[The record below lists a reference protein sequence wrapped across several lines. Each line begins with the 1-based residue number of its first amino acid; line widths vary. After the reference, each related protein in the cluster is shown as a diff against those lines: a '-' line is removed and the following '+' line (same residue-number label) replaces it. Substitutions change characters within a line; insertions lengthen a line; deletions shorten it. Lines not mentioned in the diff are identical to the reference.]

1 MIDHLPQNPEMLVSV
16 INRLLR
22 DGEFESL
29 EDLCSYYDR
38 TEEELRQLL
47 QDGRNH
53 EMHKSREHENRIP
66 ASTTYDITAPRSTEE
81 IHPSRE
87 AEEIT
92 PIEESSLRIE
102 DGEKDS

>member
-47 QDGRNH
+47 LGNGYEYMEQQKQFR
-53 EMHKSREHENRIP
+53 
-66 ASTTYDITAPRSTEE
+66 
-81 IHPSRE
+81 
-87 AEEIT
+87 
-92 PIEESSLRIE
+92 
-102 DGEKDS
+102 

>member
-1 MIDHLPQNPEMLVSV
+1 MLVSV

-47 QDGRNH
+47 LRNGY
-53 EMHKSREHENRIP
+53 EYMEQQKQFR
-66 ASTTYDITAPRSTEE
+66 
-81 IHPSRE
+81 
-87 AEEIT
+87 
-92 PIEESSLRIE
+92 
-102 DGEKDS
+102 